1 MGRTGY
7 NVDWKGGGLPSF
19 LSRGVERGEERGIQ
33 YPTLTYSQS
42 PERLVVV
49 PLGHGTTE
57 KCKAI
62 NIHRAKKN
70 GSPLRLY
77 STSIFFSQRVPSF
90 FNIVIH

>member
-7 NVDWKGGGLPSF
+7 NVDWKGGPSF
-19 LSRGVERGEERGIQ
+19 LPLPWSRKRRGGEERGIQ

-42 PERLVVV
+42 PESLVVV

-57 KCKAI
+57 KCKTI
-62 NIHRAKKN
+62 NIHRAKMN
-70 GSPLRLY
+70 DSPLRLY

-90 FNIVIH
+90 LI